1 MLDTLMTATLVLYL
15 TRQQAPGIFSGVTW
29 MSEADFRDALVSFS
43 LDLIRVSVDILVSL
57 S

>member
-1 MLDTLMTATLVLYL
+1 MTATLVLYL